1 MYQLLC
7 GLKYIHSA
15 GVLHRDIKP
24 SNCLVDSSC
33 NVKIC
38 DFGLAN
44 IADTKQDMTE
54 YVATRWYKAPELL
67 LMWNHYSSAVDIW
80 SAGLIL
86 AELVNLKPLLPG
98 TSHLNQIELILSLL
112 GNPEKEELA
121 GIRSERAR

>member
-1 MYQLLC
+1 M
-7 GLKYIHSA
+7 
-15 GVLHRDIKP
+15 HRDIKP

-44 IADTKQDMTE
+44 LAETNDNMTE

-67 LMWNHYSSAVDIW
+67 LMWKQYSPSVDIW

-86 AELVNLKPLLPG
+86 AELVNLKPLLAG
-98 TSHLNQIELILSLL
+98 NSHLNQVELILSLL
-112 GNPEKEELA
+112 GNPKKEELLN
-121 GIRSERAR
+121 IRSERAR